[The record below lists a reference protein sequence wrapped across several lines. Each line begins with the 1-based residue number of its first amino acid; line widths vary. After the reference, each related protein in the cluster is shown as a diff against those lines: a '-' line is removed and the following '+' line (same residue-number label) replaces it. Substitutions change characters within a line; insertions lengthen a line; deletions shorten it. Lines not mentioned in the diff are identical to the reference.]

1 MKKSVLWTTGLL
13 AVAAT
18 AGADDAAFERVQ
30 YNAYYNSLRDA
41 AVAYDHKDYARAF
54 ELSRRAAC
62 AGDKNSQSIIGRM
75 YLLGQT
81 PARDDLAG
89 YAWIKLAA
97 EFNYT
102 GFTSLARKLED
113 SQTPEVRQVA
123 NARADALRKL
133 YGMGA
138 TNMSCHGESRHG
150 AYLIDSVVCTPKDGG
165 GGEFLLRRC
174 VDDVEKTHQ

>member
-1 MKKSVLWTTGLL
+1 VQRQQSRSESRKGIVGRPGPHSFLRAIGVRSSALVGGLMKKSVLWTTGLL
-13 AVAAT
+13 AAAAT

-81 PARDDLAG
+81 PARAELAG

-102 GFTSLARKLED
+102 GFTALARKLED

-138 TNMSCHGESRHG
+138 T
-150 AYLIDSVVCTPKDGG
+150 
-165 GGEFLLRRC
+165 
-174 VDDVEKTHQ
+174 